1 MIEDL
6 VFYTG
11 LSFLIAHELDAVNRH
26 EWKMFPGLS
35 GLADQKGYRLFVLLH
50 VPLLVVI
57 FWLMFHPDRG
67 VRYAFQAI
75 MDVFFIV
82 HAGLHYLL
90 RRHEHNGFTK
100 RFSLLLIGL
109 CSLAGAVHLMLL
121 FAGV

>member
-11 LSFLIAHELDAVNRH
+11 LSFLIAHELDAVYRH

-35 GLADQKGYRLFVLLH
+35 GLSDRTGYRLFVLLH

-57 FWLMFHPDRG
+57 FWLMFHPETR
-67 VRYAFQAI
+67 VRYAFQAVI
-75 MDVFFIV
+75 DVFFIV

-90 RRHEHNGFTK
+90 RRHECNEFTK
-100 RFSLLLIGL
+100 WFSLLLIGL
-109 CSLAGAVHLMLL
+109 CSLAGGIHLVLL
-121 FAGV
+121 YTGV